1 MAFSYKPLFKI
12 LVDKEM
18 TKEDLRVAL
27 GFGRNTIA
35 KMGKGEY
42 VSLEVLDKI
51 CTHFGVQPNDVIE
64 HVLVHEEESED

>member
-1 MAFSYKPLFKI
+1 MGFSYKPLFKL

-51 CTHFGVQPNDVIE
+51 CTHFGCTPNDVIE
-64 HVLVHEEESED
+64 HVTVNEEEPEE